1 MESMEELKLQTI
13 DDLFSE
19 ISTGEKETLS
29 SRKNYDVIFREM
41 ENESIQERSCRASV
55 YREAAKIYLTF

>member
-1 MESMEELKLQTI
+1 MEKLKLQTI

-19 ISTGEKETLS
+19 ISTGEKVSLS
-29 SRKNYDVIFREM
+29 SSKNYDDIFRKM
-41 ENESIQERSCRASV
+41 ENESIQERSCRASA

>member
-19 ISTGEKETLS
+19 ISTGENS
-29 SRKNYDVIFREM
+29 SKP
-41 ENESIQERSCRASV
+41 ENLQKKWQMNLKLKLI
-55 YREAAKIYLTF
+55 IL

>member
-41 ENESIQERSCRASV
+41 ENESIQERSRRASA